1 MRLVKLPDNGW
12 VNPEKVVRISQG
24 SGRIDADWIT
34 IHLIDEDSVTIKG
47 GYTIDQVASI
57 IMETQFAVIDD
68 DLVVNKSQVESVSPI
83 LADMPDGT
91 SANKVK
97 LRMASGQVWVTD
109 SDIEDVLDQ
118 LDGIPFF
125 REEESRE

>member
-12 VNPEKVVRISQG
+12 VNPEMVVRISQG
-24 SGRIDADWIT
+24 TGQINADWIT

-57 IMETQFAVIDD
+57 FIDTDFKVIED
-68 DLVVNKSQVESVSPI
+68 DLVVNKNQVAAVRVLVEDGDDHDPVVTTVLQLANGGI
-83 LADMPDGT
+83 LE
-91 SANKVK
+91 
-97 LRMASGQVWVTD
+97 TD
-109 SDIEDVLDQ
+109 SDIDEVLGQ

-125 REEESRE
+125 READDG